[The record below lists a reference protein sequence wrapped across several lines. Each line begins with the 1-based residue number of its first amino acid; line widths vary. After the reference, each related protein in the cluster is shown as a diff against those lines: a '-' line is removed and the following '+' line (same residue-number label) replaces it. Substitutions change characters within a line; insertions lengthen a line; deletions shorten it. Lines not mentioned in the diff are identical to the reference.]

1 MAEKHGISS
10 SAHSNG
16 SHANPSQAAGA
27 AHAPESPA
35 TGQERPE
42 AGTDVPEHAAE
53 SVTALDAATEAGAT
67 AMRTEMANVTD
78 AGPERTA
85 PVRPGLEHRSDLRD
99 ARYYINR
106 ELSWIGFNER
116 VLAEAA
122 DESHPLLERLKF
134 LVIFSTNL
142 DEFFM
147 IRVAGLKEQVSVGVV
162 ELPADGVTP
171 QEQLKAICER
181 LRPLL
186 LQQGMMLV
194 RDVLPKLA
202 AAGITLHPFAELPA
216 AEQDRLHTHFM
227 NEMLPVIT
235 PLAIDPGHPF
245 PHLLNRSL
253 NLAIVLRD
261 PRKHVGPEEFHFA
274 VVQVP
279 SVLGRFIPVFPDA
292 PGDQF
297 VLLEEVIA
305 ANAGAL
311 FPGLDVQAS
320 YTFRVTRDADIEVAD
335 DEAEDLMTMMEEQV
349 RRRKWGEA
357 VRLEIDE
364 RTPQNVRDI
373 LMESLELEPLDV
385 YETRG
390 PRNLVDFMQFYKLDY
405 RDLKDRP
412 FNSRVLESF
421 RDEERSIFSVIRS
434 GDILLHHPFDSFA
447 AVVDFVRAA
456 ARDPK
461 VLAIKQT
468 LYRTGGDSPIVAALV
483 EAAENGK
490 QVTALVELKA
500 RFDEENN
507 IVWAKQLEQA
517 GVHVVYG
524 LIGLK
529 THCKISM
536 VVRKDDSG
544 SLRTYIHAGTGN
556 YNPSTARLYTDIG
569 LFTANPA
576 FGYDSVNLFNYLT
589 GYGSPVEWRK
599 LVMAPLNLRSHILAM
614 IDREVRC
621 HTAES
626 PGRIIAKM
634 NALVDDEVI
643 RALYTASQAGVQIDL
658 LVRGVCCLRPGL
670 PGVSENIRV
679 YSIVG
684 RFLEHSRIFYYR
696 NGGAEEVYIGS
707 ADWMP
712 RNLNRRVEL
721 VVPVEDPANRERLK
735 DILAVYMRDNVKMRE
750 LRSDGTYTRRQRAA
764 NEPAFNAQEYF
775 LSQIRQ
781 SDPATEGAP
790 RPKRPGKG

>member
-1 MAEKHGISS
+1 MATIDTL
-10 SAHSNG
+10 
-16 SHANPSQAAGA
+16 PS
-27 AHAPESPA
+27 SPA
-35 TGQERPE
+35 SDADATASE
-42 AGTDVPEHAAE
+42 A
-53 SVTALDAATEAGAT
+53 TASGAT
-67 AMRTEMANVTD
+67 ASDATASDVTASDVTVVD
-78 AGPERTA
+78 AAASDASA
-85 PVRPGLEHRSDLRD
+85 PGAPAPD
-99 ARYYINR
+99 AASPVITDFRHPQYYINR
-106 ELSWIGFNER
+106 ELSWIDFNER
-116 VLAEAA
+116 VLEEAA

-147 IRVAGLKEQVSVGVV
+147 IRVAGLKEQLSVGVV

-171 QEQLKAICER
+171 AEQLRAIAER

-186 LQQGMMLV
+186 VRQGQMLV
-194 RDVLPKLA
+194 NDVLPKLA
-202 AAGITLHPFAELPA
+202 RAGIDLHPYDKLA
-216 AEQDRLHTHFM
+216 ADEQARLQDYFM
-227 NEMLPVIT
+227 QEVLPVLT

-253 NLAIVLRD
+253 NLAIVVRD
-261 PRKHVGPEEFHFA
+261 PRKHITAEEFHFA

-279 SVLGRFIPVFPDA
+279 SVLRRFIKLFPDM
-292 PGDQF
+292 PGDQY

-311 FPGLDVQAS
+311 FPGLDVQAA

-349 RRRKWGEA
+349 RQRKWGEA
-357 VRLEIDE
+357 VRLEVDD
-364 RTPQNVRDI
+364 RAPQYIRDI
-373 LMESLELEPLDV
+373 LMGSLELEPMDV
-385 YETRG
+385 YETTG
-390 PRNLVDFMQFYKLDY
+390 PRNLTDFMQLYRLDY

-434 GDILLHHPFDSFA
+434 GDVLLHHPFDSFTN
-447 AVVDFVRAA
+447 VVDFIRAA

-468 LYRTGGDSPIVAALV
+468 LYRTGGDSPIVAALI

-490 QVTALVELKA
+490 QVTVLVELKA
-500 RFDEENN
+500 RFDEATN

-529 THCKISM
+529 THCKIAM
-536 VVRKDDSG
+536 VVRKDDTG
-544 SLRTYIHAGTGN
+544 SLRTYLHLGTGN
-556 YNPSTARLYTDIG
+556 YNPGTARLYTDVGVI
-569 LFTANPA
+569 TADPD
-576 FGYDSVNLFNYLT
+576 FGSDSVNLFNYLT
-589 GYGSPVEWRK
+589 GYGSPTEWKK
-599 LVMAPLNLRSHILAM
+599 LVMAPLNLRAHILAM
-614 IDREVRC
+614 IDREVAV
-621 HTAES
+621 HTAGR
-626 PGRIIAKM
+626 PGRIIVKM

-643 RALYTASQAGVQIDL
+643 RALYRASQAGVQIDML
-658 LVRGVCCLRPGL
+658 IRGVCCLRPGL
-670 PGVSENIRV
+670 PGISENIRV

-696 NGGAEEVYIGS
+696 NGGDEQVYLGS

-721 VVPVEDPANRERLK
+721 VFPVEDVANRERLK
-735 DILAVYMRDNVKMRE
+735 EILNTYLRDNVK
-750 LRSDGTYTRRQRAA
+750 LRRLESDGSYTRRTPQPG
-764 NEPAFNAQEYF
+764 EPLLNAQEYF
-775 LSQIRQ
+775 LAQIKQ
-781 SDPATEGAP
+781 SDPAVEGAP
-790 RPKRPGKG
+790 RPKRSSKTG